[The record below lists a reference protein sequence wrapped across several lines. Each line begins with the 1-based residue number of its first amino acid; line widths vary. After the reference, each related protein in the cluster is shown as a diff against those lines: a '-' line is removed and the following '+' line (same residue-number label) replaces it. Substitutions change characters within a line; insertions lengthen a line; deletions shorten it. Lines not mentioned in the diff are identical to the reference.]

1 MTQWTHVAKLKAAGA
16 MLLEKRRAR
25 HWWACVPEPLDVA
38 AMLRDLV
45 ADFDGGPLPPDSEL
59 VRVAMET
66 AHEVRRIRNRAL
78 LLSGRRSRQSK
89 A

>member
-1 MTQWTHVAKLKAAGA
+1 

-78 LLSGRRSRQSK
+78 LMSGRRSRQSK